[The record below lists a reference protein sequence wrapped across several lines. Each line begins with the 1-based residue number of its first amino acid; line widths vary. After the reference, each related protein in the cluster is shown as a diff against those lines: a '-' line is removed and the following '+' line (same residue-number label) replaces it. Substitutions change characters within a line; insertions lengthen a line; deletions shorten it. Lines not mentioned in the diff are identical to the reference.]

1 MMVRQIESASGEV
14 RVLFRPEEAREFLR
28 GREPVP
34 GYGGDDPLNL
44 ALQRTYDAL
53 NDAFPDAGDLVEP
66 FAEPAPWVRDA
77 GFQWFAVNFRFANE
91 RVERA
96 GHDPDALAD
105 WIAEYTPDLLFSFE
119 DERGRPA
126 HVAAPRSRLR

>member
-1 MMVRQIESASGEV
+1 MARQIEAPSGEV
-14 RVLFRPEEAREFLR
+14 RVLFRPEEAKEFLR
-28 GREPVP
+28 GREPIP
-34 GYGGDDPLNL
+34 CYGGDDPLNL
-44 ALQRTYDAL
+44 ALQKTYDAL

-66 FAEPAPWVRDA
+66 FVEPAPWVRDA
-77 GFQWFAVNFRFANE
+77 GFQWFVVNFRFPND

-105 WIAEYTPDLLFSFE
+105 WIAEYTPDLLFAFE

-126 HVAAPRSRLR
+126 RVAAPRSRLR